1 MKKKIVCLIV
11 CLIVSPVYA
20 VDIKGLYEAE
30 IPVYSQKKSERRQAT
45 RDGLLEVLIKIS
57 GISEIP
63 FTPGI
68 PEVLNKSSKYVQQ
81 WRFRNWPAGRPYP
94 ETEDVSTADGASNK
108 PSGKTSAR
116 EPKKVLWVRYDK
128 QAINRILQEQG
139 LPIWGRSRPAVLV
152 WLAIDDGNG
161 NDERYILSDDNN
173 DQLKS
178 LFTLEAARR
187 GVPVIFPLMDL
198 QDEVNIRV
206 LDVWADFQEQIL
218 NASERYQT
226 KAVLSGRLFRDEY
239 DGWQAK
245 WTLYEGS
252 DVLTWDSASSNQ
264 SRILGDA
271 IDGTASALSVRYAQI
286 VHETAD
292 DAMFISV
299 MDIHDLAD
307 HARVIKYLESLA
319 SVSQA
324 SAVKFDA
331 ANTIYRLDI
340 KGAEQGVVKAIEL
353 GNTLMSSQIDFM
365 PVDSQVSMQSQ
376 QVYRLLR

>member
-1 MKKKIVCLIV
+1 MKKKIVCLIA
-11 CLIVSPVYA
+11 CLIALPAYA

-30 IPVYSQKKSERRQAT
+30 IPVYSQKKSERKQAT

-57 GISEIP
+57 GIGEIP

-81 WRFRNWPAGRPYP
+81 WRFRNWPKNRPYP
-94 ETEDVSTADGASNK
+94 EVEADSGEKTAN
-108 PSGKTSAR
+108 R
-116 EPKKVLWVRYDK
+116 IPKKVLWVRYDK
-128 QAINRILQEQG
+128 QAINRVLQEQG
-139 LPIWGRSRPAVLV
+139 LPIWGRSRPAVLI
-152 WLAIDDGNG
+152 WLAIDDGNES
-161 NDERYILSDDNN
+161 DQRYILSDNNN
-173 DQLKS
+173 DQVKK
-178 LFTLEAARR
+178 LFSVEAARR

-198 QDEVNIRV
+198 QDEVNIKV

-218 NASERYQT
+218 NASDRYQT
-226 KAVLSGRLFRDEY
+226 KAVLSGRLSRDEY

-252 DVLTWDSASSNQ
+252 DVLTWDSVGSSQ
-264 SRILGDA
+264 SQVLGDA

-286 VHETAD
+286 VHEAAN

-299 MDIHDLAD
+299 MDIKNLSD

-324 SAVKFDA
+324 NAVKFDA
-331 ANTIYRLDI
+331 ANTIFRLDI

-353 GNTLMSSQIDFM
+353 GNTLMSAQIHNM
-365 PVDSQVSMQSQ
+365 PVDSQILMQNQ